1 MFLTLEDGDYTI
13 NVNHITLIDWTDG
26 DECATVTLACGEQ
39 VTFEGVDYHAL
50 KAAIGLE

>member
-1 MFLTLEDGDYTI
+1 MFLTIQNNDYTI

-39 VTFEGVDYHAL
+39 VTCEGEDWHAL
-50 KAAIGLE
+50 RAAIGLE